1 MNNIDCLVVDID
13 GTLCEIVPRSSAEN
27 YLTAIAKRDIIEKVN
42 AAYHKGIRI
51 ILCPARGMRSFNS
64 NVDAIEEFHRPILES
79 WLNTNGVLYHELRFG
94 KPWDG
99 NTYYLDDHALTLDT
113 FLEMNFN
120 EYTNHPSSG
129 SSDKT

>member
-13 GTLCEIVPRSSAEN
+13 GTLCEIVPRSSAHQ
-27 YLTAIAKRDIIEKVN
+27 YLTVEPKLDIIKKVN
-42 AAYHKGIRI
+42 EAYRKGIRI
-51 ILCPARGMRSFNS
+51 ILFTARGMRSFNS

-94 KPWDG
+94 KPWHG
-99 NTYYLDDHALTLDT
+99 KTYYLDDHALTLDA

-120 EYTNHPSSG
+120 EYTNHPCGG